1 MKNDE
6 NINNINSLLK
16 ILYLFF
22 LILNLN
28 LVPIYSL
35 NLRINPQENQQIAFY
50 ENMNLENLIKKSNSN
65 GENYP
70 STEQSIAN
78 RFIEF
83 DLLSKEML
91 LLKNLNKEKNE
102 LKIIQENLLSY

>member
-1 MKNDE
+1 MK
-6 NINNINSLLK
+6 
-16 ILYLFF
+16 
-22 LILNLN
+22 
-28 LVPIYSL
+28 LVPINSL

-65 GENYP
+65 RENYP

-83 DLLSKEML
+83 DLLSKEMR

-102 LKIIQENLLSY
+102 LKIIQENLLSL